1 MMTDDKGFRATK
13 SLRVCSISILS
24 LTPSLFYVLSY
35 ILSAP
40 LIYRISLSDITM
52 DLGNEHENDLTDKEI
67 HEKINSY
74 AANGKIASHFFK
86 LLTDIWVKLD
96 KDDPRVQYKWPLSST
111 IVTDSSRDSLMALK
125 DSARMKQHGK
135 LKVVAISPVPINTI
149 PPTAPSN
156 ITNGKYTVSY
166 ILIYVLT
173 YLYHITYVLCLILIY
188 IPPNTTLQTLM
199 FC

>member
-1 MMTDDKGFRATK
+1 
-13 SLRVCSISILS
+13 
-24 LTPSLFYVLSY
+24 
-35 ILSAP
+35 
-40 LIYRISLSDITM
+40 M

-173 YLYHITYVLCLILIY
+173 YLYHIAYVLCLILIY